1 MRILVVQETNWIDSM
16 PLQTHH
22 IMESLARN
30 GHDIRVVDFEARWK
44 PLDLRQSLKTR
55 TYFGINRSTSEAS
68 VRLIRPGM
76 VKLPGVDRL
85 SSFATQFKVIFEQM
99 LAWCDVVVLYSVPT
113 NGLQTIISSKLLS
126 KPVVFHSFD
135 VLHRMTGHEFLRAP
149 TWTLE
154 RFVYPKANKVI
165 VISAVLGLYMKKIGV
180 HDEDIF
186 LLPPAVDTSR
196 FNPTVQGGRFRQE
209 LGVGDQDR
217 LVLFSGWLYEFA
229 GVDLVMGSLSQ
240 LLREVPRLKLIV
252 CGDGPL
258 LSKLTRM
265 RHELRVENH
274 VYLLG
279 RRPFQQMPEI
289 IAAADVC
296 INPYLP
302 EVRSI
307 FAFPSKIAEYMASGK
322 AVVSTDLPGT
332 RSILGRDSGAL
343 LVDPENFVASV
354 TTMLIDD
361 DVRRKHAKRCRQF
374 CEDNFSLESVSKKFE
389 NVLVEAISQRAKS

>member
-1 MRILVVQETNWIDSM
+1 MRILVVQETNWIDSL

-22 IMESLARN
+22 IMEFLARN

-44 PLDLRQSLKTR
+44 PRELRQSLKTR
-55 TYFGINRSTSEAS
+55 TYPEIKRSNSEAS
-68 VRLIRPGM
+68 VHLIRPGM

-85 SSFATQFKVIFEQM
+85 SSFASQFKTIFEQM

-113 NGLQTIISSKLLS
+113 NGIQTIISSKLLS

-135 VLHRMTGHEFLRAP
+135 VLHRLTGHELLRAP

-154 RFVYPKANKVI
+154 RFVYPRANKVI
-165 VISAVLGLYMKKIGV
+165 VISAALGHYMEKIGV

-186 LLPPAVDTSR
+186 LLPPAVGTSK
-196 FNPTVQGGRFRQE
+196 FNPRVRGGRLRQE
-209 LGVGDQDR
+209 LGGGEQNK

-229 GVDLVMGSLSQ
+229 GSDLVLSSVRQ
-240 LLREVPRLKLIV
+240 LLKDVPQLKLVV

-258 LSKLTRM
+258 LEKLSHMLR
-265 RHELRVENH
+265 ELGIENH

-302 EVRSI
+302 EVRSV
-307 FAFPSKIAEYMASGK
+307 FAFPSKIAEYMAAGR
-322 AVVSTDLPGT
+322 AVVTTDLPGT

-343 LVDPENFVASV
+343 LVDPQNFVDSV
-354 TTMLIDD
+354 RTLLIDD
-361 DVRRKHAKRCRQF
+361 EVRLQHAERCRQF

-389 NVLVEAISQRAKS
+389 NVLVEAVSQQAKS